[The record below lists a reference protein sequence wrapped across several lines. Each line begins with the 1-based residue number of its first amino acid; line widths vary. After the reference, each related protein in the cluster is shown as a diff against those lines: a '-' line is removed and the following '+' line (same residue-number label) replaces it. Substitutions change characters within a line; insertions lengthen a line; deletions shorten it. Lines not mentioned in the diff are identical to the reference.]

1 MKRKY
6 LYALILLCC
15 AHFCFAQD
23 DLFEK
28 YADMDGVTTVYI
40 SKKMFQMMPVVENVG
55 LSLANMKG
63 KVDFLGI
70 LSTENTNLRKD
81 MERDFRAL
89 IGKEYEELMRVKD
102 DSTRANFYVRQEG
115 EQIKE
120 LIMLAN
126 TDSEGFT
133 VIRLLGD
140 FTQNDIQEIANT
152 GE

>member
-115 EQIKE
+115 ERIKE